1 MADYQPSK
9 KILQKYAAV
18 LVNYALN
25 SGQGVKKNEVVQCL
39 VPDVAKPLALAL
51 QNTLL
56 KAGAQP
62 LIRLI
67 PTGFSKDF
75 FSLASQNQLTFF
87 PDKYLKAKV
96 DLIDHNIAVIADPDP
111 QELKTID
118 PKKIILNRDA
128 QKPYKDWLTDKEVR
142 GKFTWVVA
150 LWGTAAKAKLAG
162 LSLKNYWQQIIRACF
177 LDKAD
182 PIAEW
187 QKVNALQRKILT
199 KLNALNI
206 QSIHIK
212 GQAVDLI
219 IQIGNKRQWVGGSGR
234 NIPSF
239 EIFTSPDWRKTS
251 GWMKF
256 NQPVYRYGKLIQDI
270 YLEFNQGIVVK
281 AKAKAGNKLLQVML
295 KSPNANKLG
304 EFSLTDSRL
313 SRITHIMAEILF
325 DENIGGPYG
334 NSHVAIGMAYKDC
347 YQGNAKKLTAKD
359 WGKLGFNDSA
369 EHTDFI
375 STADRTVTAKLL
387 NGREK
392 IIYQTGQF
400 TL

>member
-1 MADYQPSK
+1 MIDYQPAQQ
-9 KILQKYAAV
+9 ILQKYADV

-25 SGQGVKKNEVVQCL
+25 SGQGVKPGEVVQCL
-39 VPDVAKPLALAL
+39 VPDVAKPLALVL

-62 LIRLI
+62 LIRLT

-75 FSLASQNQLTFF
+75 FSLASQDQLTFF
-87 PDKYLKAKV
+87 PNKYLKARV
-96 DLIDHNIAVIADPDP
+96 GLIDHNIGIIADPDP
-111 QELKTID
+111 EELKTID
-118 PKKIILNRDA
+118 PKKIILNRDT
-128 QKPYKDWLTDKEVR
+128 QKPYKDWLINKEVK

-150 LWGTAAKAKLAG
+150 LWGTEAKAKLVG
-162 LSLKNYWQQIIRACF
+162 LSLKAYWRQIVRACF
-177 LDKAD
+177 LDKVD

-187 QKVNALQRKILT
+187 KKISVLQRKILT

-206 QSIHIK
+206 QSVRIN
-212 GQAVDLI
+212 GRDTDLI
-219 IQIGNKRQWVGGSGR
+219 IQIGSSRQWVGGSGR

-239 EIFTSPDWRKTS
+239 EIFTSPDWRGTN
-251 GWMKF
+251 GWIKF
-256 NQPVYRYGKLIQDI
+256 NQPLYRYGNLIKDI
-270 YLEFNQGIVVK
+270 YLEFRKGIVIK
-281 AKAKAGNKLLQVML
+281 ADAKTGNKLLQAML
-295 KSPNANKLG
+295 KSPNADKLG
-304 EFSLTDSRL
+304 EFSLTDSRM

-325 DENIGGPYG
+325 DENIGGRFG

-347 YQGNAKKLTAKD
+347 YQGDVKKLTAKD
-359 WGKLGFNDSA
+359 WDKLGFNDSA

-387 NGREK
+387 NGQEK
-392 IIYQTGQF
+392 IIYQAGQF